1 MKKIF
6 NICLLSVAAAGFIA
20 CSDND
25 DAGSGYLRENSVQV
39 VSSKLFF
46 NADAQKGGVKFNAP
60 AGSTASVSETWA
72 KAEVKDDS
80 VVVSVTNNT
89 ASDSRAAVLTIKNGN
104 DSTNLSILQSGA
116 VFKYTGEQ
124 NIVVNDNDT
133 ALALPYTKV
142 GAEPSISLGVGPGT
156 AAVASTED
164 KGNAFVAHINAN
176 TTGEPRT
183 FDLVITNQE
192 KHDTVTVTQGS
203 LNDFIDKT
211 YYLQGYD
218 LLKLT
223 PQTQSLDELLTR
235 MTGTIRKEADGSVSF
250 AVSGSPMVVHLGFD
264 PKTLAFSLKGG
275 DLLSTTP
282 RGSASLLRVTSV
294 WDKSFY
300 IALQKAISQVES
312 QHNAGKI
319 SDADYDQFN
328 QSTLPGIYSIFASKN
343 LSMTAAMM
351 ASEEDGVVM
360 GLFEDSGTNATYMN
374 QQTGLAQMGFSVNS
388 FDANTLGIYEYLLSG
403 KKLTFRRP
411 MVMLMVPVFYHPLP
425 SAGGA
430 KPSLPHQ
437 QKAGISL
444 PALKALLR

>member
-142 GAEPSISLGVGPGT
+142 GAEPSISLGVGPGS

-211 YYLQGYD
+211 YYLRGYD

-275 DLLSTTP
+275 DL
-282 RGSASLLRVTSV
+282 
-294 WDKSFY
+294 
-300 IALQKAISQVES
+300 LQKAISQVES

-360 GLFEDSGTNATYMN
+360 GLFEDSGTNAAYMS
-374 QQTGLAQMGFSVNS
+374 QQTGLAQMGFPVDS

-430 KPSLPHQ
+430 KPSLPHL
-437 QKAGISL
+437 QKAGVSL

>member
-1 MKKIF
+1 MRKI
-6 NICLLSVAAAGFIA
+6 LLTAFCAALAAAAFG
-20 CSDND
+20 
-25 DAGSGYLRENSVQV
+25 Q
-39 VSSKLFF
+39 SKLDLQSQMELYRLRNTSIPTYNSRTRTFERR
-46 NADAQKGGVKFNAP
+46 Q
-60 AGSTASVSETWA
+60 SVPQ
-72 KAEVKDDS
+72 
-80 VVVSVTNNT
+80 NT
-89 ASDSRAAVLTIKNGN
+89 MAMIELKNGN
-104 DSTNLSILQSGA
+104 GRAELEAEGVTVLRMRGGIAIA
-116 VFKYTGEQ
+116 VVPLADVERISALKCVHRMELPRRMYQKMDIVRKEIGVDKIHQGIDLPQAYTGKGVVTG
-124 NIVVNDNDT
+124 IVDGGIDPN
-133 ALALPYTKV
+133 
-142 GAEPSISLGVGPGT
+142 
-156 AAVASTED
+156 
-164 KGNAFVAHINAN
+164 HIN
-176 TTGEPRT
+176 
-183 FDLVITNQE
+183 F
-192 KHDTVTVTQGS
+192 
-203 LNDFIDKT
+203 
-211 YYLQGYD
+211 
-218 LLKLT
+218 LK
-223 PQTQSLDELLTR
+223 P
-235 MTGTIRKEADGSVSF
+235 DGSVSF

-360 GLFEDSGTNATYMN
+360 GLFEDSGTNAAYMS
-374 QQTGLAQMGFSVNS
+374 QQTGLAQMGFPVDS

-430 KPSLPHQ
+430 KPSLPHL

-444 PALKALLR
+444 PTLKALLR

>member
-1 MKKIF
+1 MGQGRGEGR
-6 NICLLSVAAAGFIA
+6 LRHRQRDQQHGFRQPRRRT
-20 CSDND
+20 DHQE
-25 DAGSGYLRENSVQV
+25 RQ
-39 VSSKLFF
+39 
-46 NADAQKGGVKFNAP
+46 
-60 AGSTASVSETWA
+60 
-72 KAEVKDDS
+72 
-80 VVVSVTNNT
+80 
-89 ASDSRAAVLTIKNGN
+89 R
-104 DSTNLSILQSGA
+104 STNLSILQSGA

-142 GAEPSISLGVGPGT
+142 GAEPSISLGVGPGA

-360 GLFEDSGTNATYMN
+360 GLFEDSGTNAAYMS
-374 QQTGLAQMGFSVNS
+374 QQTGLAQMGFSVDS

-403 KKLTFRRP
+403 KN
-411 MVMLMVPVFYHPLP
+411 
-425 SAGGA
+425 
-430 KPSLPHQ
+430 
-437 QKAGISL
+437 
-444 PALKALLR
+444 

>member
-1 MKKIF
+1 
-6 NICLLSVAAAGFIA
+6 
-20 CSDND
+20 
-25 DAGSGYLRENSVQV
+25 
-39 VSSKLFF
+39 
-46 NADAQKGGVKFNAP
+46 
-60 AGSTASVSETWA
+60 
-72 KAEVKDDS
+72 
-80 VVVSVTNNT
+80 
-89 ASDSRAAVLTIKNGN
+89 
-104 DSTNLSILQSGA
+104 
-116 VFKYTGEQ
+116 
-124 NIVVNDNDT
+124 
-133 ALALPYTKV
+133 
-142 GAEPSISLGVGPGT
+142 
-156 AAVASTED
+156 
-164 KGNAFVAHINAN
+164 
-176 TTGEPRT
+176 
-183 FDLVITNQE
+183 
-192 KHDTVTVTQGS
+192 
-203 LNDFIDKT
+203 
-211 YYLQGYD
+211 
-218 LLKLT
+218 
-223 PQTQSLDELLTR
+223 

-250 AVSGSPMVVHLGFD
+250 AVSGSPMAVHLGFD

-328 QSTLPGIYSIFASKN
+328 QSTLPGIYSIFASKK
-343 LSMTAAMM
+343 LSMKATMM

-360 GLFEDSGTNATYMN
+360 GLFEDSGTNTAYMS
-374 QQTGLAQMGFSVNS
+374 QQTGLAQMGFPVDS